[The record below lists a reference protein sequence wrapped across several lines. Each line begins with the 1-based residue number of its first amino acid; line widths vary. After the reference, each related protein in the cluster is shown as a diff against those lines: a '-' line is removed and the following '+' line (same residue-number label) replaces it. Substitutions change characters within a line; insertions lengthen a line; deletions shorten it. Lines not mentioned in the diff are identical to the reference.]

1 MARLANVKPNAKWK
15 ANLIALGERRF
26 ISEVHELKI
35 CPMASMAEAIEYQI
49 EHDNFTGNRRGDGV
63 LENHLRILSGARGGD
78 PKALQRAMAI
88 SDHFIDETIL
98 LDPRLARR
106 SRWTRSDDGIFAD
119 AGLVAE
125 GDDSPCY
132 KMARHEVNAATAAGE
147 PLRIVISTDS
157 SNPTIEGLAA
167 FIATIRLIQQF
178 QPVHVIWQGAWL
190 ADDGRD
196 VGHVITCPLVTG
208 DMDFSRVQYV
218 LSDTTRDGLS
228 FACAAHF
235 MNLDKIRINGN
246 GRHATRSF
254 IGGKFLDKGGIAP
267 TPEAIASMAAYW
279 LGWDSRYEN
288 EYKSEEAN
296 AAALQTIPP
305 PPGENRPDTRT
316 KAEKE
321 AGERESHKKWK
332 EWKRTQ
338 NQQTA
343 EQAKARLARL
353 RFLED
358 QKQKHES
365 KGAQ

>member
-1 MARLANVKPNAKWK
+1 MSRLANVKVNARWK

-35 CPMASMAEAIEYQI
+35 CPMASMAEAINYQI
-49 EHDNFTGNRRGDGV
+49 EYDNFTGNRRGEGV
-63 LENHLRILSGARGGD
+63 LETHLRIISGARGGD
-78 PKALQRAMAI
+78 PKTLQRAMSI
-88 SDHFIDETIL
+88 SDRLIDETII

-132 KMARHEVNAATAAGE
+132 NMARHEVNASTAAGE
-147 PLRIVISTDS
+147 PIRIVISTDS

-196 VGHVITCPLVTG
+196 VGHIITAPLVTG

-218 LSDTTRDGLS
+218 LSDTTRDVLS
-228 FACAAHF
+228 FACASHF
-235 MNLDKIRINGN
+235 LNLDKVIINGN
-246 GRHATRSF
+246 GRHANRSF
-254 IGGKFLDKGGIAP
+254 IGGKFLDKEGIAP

-288 EYKSEEAN
+288 EYKTEEATV
-296 AAALQTIPP
+296 AALQTIPP
-305 PPGENRPDTRT
+305 PPREETRPDNRT
-316 KAEKE
+316 KAEEE
-321 AGERESHKKWK
+321 AEEKRARKNWE

-338 NQQTA
+338 DQQTA
-343 EQAKARLARL
+343 EQAKARLANL
-353 RFLED
+353 T
-358 QKQKHES
+358 
-365 KGAQ
+365 